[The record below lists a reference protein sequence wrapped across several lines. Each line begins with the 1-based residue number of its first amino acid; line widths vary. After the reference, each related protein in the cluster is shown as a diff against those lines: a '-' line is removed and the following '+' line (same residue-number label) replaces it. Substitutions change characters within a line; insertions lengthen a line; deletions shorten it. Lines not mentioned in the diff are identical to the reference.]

1 MADENIFAQ
10 LANVLQNYG
19 LGSLFSVDE
28 AGNPSGW
35 LWQQVLAG
43 VTSPEELTFALEQ
56 TPEFQS
62 RFGVIFELRN
72 RAANGENVQVPTV
85 SQVLDYETKY
95 QQAMAAAGAP
105 SWFYDSVDDAHNAM
119 RNNISV
125 TQVVERIDRAYGQLR
140 SMPPEVQQVFA
151 EYYGDAGD
159 GALLAAILDPKKT
172 LAEIDRANRAAFTG
186 GIGKQMGV
194 AVTKEQAQQYAQID
208 RSQQQI
214 EADLQ
219 KAAELQNLTV
229 AQAGEAQ
236 GGLTTESA
244 FAAAAMGSA
253 QDLANLEARL
263 TRRKLEQ
270 AATGG
275 GALSGQSGIIGAG
288 VV

>member
-1 MADENIFAQ
+1 MANENTFNQ
-10 LANVLQNYG
+10 LANVLQSYG
-19 LGSLFSVDE
+19 LGSLFNVDE
-28 AGNPSGW
+28 NGNPSGW
-35 LWQQVLAG
+35 LWDQILAG

-56 TPEFQS
+56 TPEFKN
-62 RFGVIFELRN
+62 RFSVIFDLRA
-72 RAANGENVQVPTV
+72 RAANGENIQVPTV

-95 QQAMAAAGAP
+95 AQAMAAAGAP
-105 SWFYDSVDDAHNAM
+105 AWFYDSPEDAHNAM

-125 TQVVERIDRAYGQLR
+125 TQVVDRIDVAYGQLR

-159 GALLAAILDPKKT
+159 SALLAAILDPKKT
-172 LAEIDRANRAAFTG
+172 LAELDRANRAAFTG
-186 GIGKQMGV
+186 GIAKQMGV
-194 AVTKEQAQQYAQID
+194 AVAKEQALQYSQIE

-219 KAAELQNLTV
+219 KAAELQGLTV

-236 GGLTTESA
+236 GGLTDQSA
-244 FAAAAMGSA
+244 FGAAAMGSA

-270 AATGG
+270 ASTGG
-275 GALSGQSGIIGAG
+275 GALTGNSGISGAA